1 MTQFPG
7 IAKPGYR
14 TRNASVVKIH
24 PISRRKLKNLTR
36 LDRIAIAAVLTA
48 KLIPCDPLGK
58 DNIMATHAA
67 HPHGSVPLVWLTKD
81 FSLR

>member
-36 LDRIAIAAVLTA
+36 LDRIAIAAV
-48 KLIPCDPLGK
+48 
-58 DNIMATHAA
+58 
-67 HPHGSVPLVWLTKD
+67 
-81 FSLR
+81 F